1 MRSGRRA
8 FPSQTPI
15 CCTRGSASG
24 PAASRHSRLS
34 MTEIIASG
42 WCSIR
47 ACSRTIRSI
56 ITRSKTTVRRRS
68 RPPISCALLT
78 AAGTRRALSISTR
91 LSPARAPPEHGA
103 AAVAAALVIAA
114 CCRHVLAG
122 IPPREKKTP
131 MANEPLIGVAG
142 PGAVGAAAP
151 VKDVSTAN
159 FMAEVVDASFEQ
171 PVIVDFWAPWC
182 GPCKQ
187 LGPVLEKVV
196 RGANGAVRM
205 VKLNIDENPEIAQ
218 QMRIQSIPAVY
229 AFKDGRPVDGFVG
242 ALPESQVKQFVQRLG
257 GGSAGPS
264 PVEEAMA
271 MAKEAAQAGDH
282 GTASAIYSQIL
293 QREPESPEALGGLAR
308 AMIARGELD
317 QAREVLGRA
326 GKDNAKHAEIT
337 SAQSALE
344 LAEQAEKAMGSAG
357 QLRARP
363 EQNPDDHEARLELAT
378 ALFGAGD
385 REEAIDELLGL
396 YKRDRNWNEE
406 AARKQLVK
414 FFEVMGPTD
423 PLTLSARRR
432 LSSLMFS

>member
-8 FPSQTPI
+8 SPSATPI
-15 CCTRGSASG
+15 CCTRCSASG
-24 PAASRHSRLS
+24 PAASRHSRSS
-34 MTEIIASG
+34 MTAIIASG

-122 IPPREKKTP
+122 IPPGEQKAP
-131 MANEPLIGVAG
+131 MANEPLIGGAG
-142 PGAVGAAAP
+142 PGTVGTAAP

-242 ALPESQVKQFVQRLG
+242 ALPESQVKKFVQRLG
-257 GGSAGPS
+257 GGKGGPS

-271 MAKEAAQAGDH
+271 TAKDALQAGDH
-282 GTASAIYSQIL
+282 ASAGALYSQIL
-293 QREPESPEALGGLAR
+293 QREPEHVEALAGLAR
-308 AMIARGELD
+308 VMIARGELSKAKQHLDRVPKESSGNAEIAAARSAHEWAD
-317 QAREVLGRA
+317 QAPKEVA
-326 GKDNAKHAEIT
+326 
-337 SAQSALE
+337 
-344 LAEQAEKAMGSAG
+344 
-357 QLRARP
+357 
-363 EQNPDDHEARLELAT
+363 
-378 ALFGAGD
+378 GAG
-385 REEAIDELLGL
+385 
-396 YKRDRNWNEE
+396 
-406 AARKQLVK
+406 
-414 FFEVMGPTD
+414 
-423 PLTLSARRR
+423 
-432 LSSLMFS
+432 